1 MYNLYTAE
9 KMQKE
14 KAEQLKRSQLIAKY
28 KKRHRS
34 KDEL

>member
-9 KMQKE
+9 KIKKE
-14 KAEQLKRSQLIAKY
+14 KAEQLKHSQLIAKY